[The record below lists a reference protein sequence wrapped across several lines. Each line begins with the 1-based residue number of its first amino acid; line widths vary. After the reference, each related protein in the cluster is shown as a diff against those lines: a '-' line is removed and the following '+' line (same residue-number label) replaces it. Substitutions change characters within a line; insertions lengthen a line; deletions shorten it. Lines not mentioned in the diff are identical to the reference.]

1 MDFWVAF
8 LHLLAIVNNAAMNM
22 GVQISVWVLLLLLLS
37 VFPDVDLLDHMIIL
51 YLIFWGTAILF
62 SIVAKQLYITTA
74 VHKGFI
80 SKSLS
85 ALSILPFFL

>member
-1 MDFWVAF
+1 MDFWDAF
-8 LHLLAIVNNAAMNM
+8 LHLLAIVDKAALNM

-37 VFPDVDLLDHMIIL
+37 VFPEVGLLDHMIIL

-62 SIVAKQLYITTA
+62 SIVAKQFYVTTA

-85 ALSILPFFL
+85 ALSTLPFFL

>member
-1 MDFWVAF
+1 MDFWDAF
-8 LHLLAIVNNAAMNM
+8 LHLLAIVNKAALNM

-37 VFPDVDLLDHMIIL
+37 VFPEVELLDHMIIL
-51 YLIFWGTAILF
+51 YSIFWGTAILF
-62 SIVAKQLYITTA
+62 SIVAKQFYVTTA